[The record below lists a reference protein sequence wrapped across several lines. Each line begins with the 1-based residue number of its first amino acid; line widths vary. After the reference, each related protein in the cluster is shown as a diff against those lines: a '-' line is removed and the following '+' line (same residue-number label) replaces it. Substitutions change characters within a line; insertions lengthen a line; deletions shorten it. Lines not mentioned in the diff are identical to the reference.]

1 MPGPLPTKTIEAM
14 YAAYSEVPTQGY
26 VARVCKVAVGTA
38 RKYIHEG
45 APLQGIEA
53 FYDRRQRLLR
63 KVHQLTDEVIAQSW
77 AERAKGLMP
86 LIAGAEKLTLQAI
99 DKLDGKLKKDELTL
113 IMVTR
118 ALGDIA
124 RVRRELW
131 EDRPKEERPG
141 PSTSIGEMLSGLQD
155 ALTKLNDAEKEQLF
169 ALMAGGASGEDL
181 SETLELLL
189 KKGQAK

>member
-1 MPGPLPTKTIEAM
+1 MPGPLPTSKVEAM
-14 YAAYSEVPTQGY
+14 YAAYLEIPTQGN
-26 VARVCKVAVGTA
+26 VARVCKVSVNTA

-45 APLQGIEA
+45 APTQGIEP
-53 FYDRRQRLLR
+53 FYERRQRTIR
-63 KVHQLTDEVIAQSW
+63 KVHDLTDEVIAQSW

-86 LIAGAEKLTLQAI
+86 LIAGASKLTLQAI

-113 IMVTR
+113 IAVTR

-131 EDRPKEERPG
+131 EDRPKEGKTG
-141 PSTSIGEMLSGLQD
+141 PEISIGETLSALQD
-155 ALTKLNDAEKEQLF
+155 ALSKLDDAEKEQLF
-169 ALMAGGASGEDL
+169 SLMAGGASGEDL
-181 SETLELLL
+181 EELMELLM

>member
-1 MPGPLPTKTIEAM
+1 MPGPLPTTKVEEM
-14 YAAYSEVPTQGY
+14 YKAYLEVPTQGY

-45 APLQGIEA
+45 SPLLGIEA
-53 FYDRRQRLLR
+53 FYERRQRTLK
-63 KVHQLTDEVIAQSW
+63 KVHDLTDEVIAQSW

-86 LIAGAEKLTLQAI
+86 LIEGAERLTRQAI
-99 DKLDGKLKKDELTL
+99 DKLENHLERDDLTL

-131 EDRPKEERPG
+131 EDRPEKERTG
-141 PSTSIGEMLSGLQD
+141 PEVSIGQMLSALQD
-155 ALTKLNDAEKEQLF
+155 ALSKLDDTEKEQLF
-169 ALMAGGASGEDL
+169 SLMAGGASGEDL
-181 SETLELLL
+181 EELMELLL

>member
-1 MPGPLPTKTIEAM
+1 MPGPLSTTKIEEM
-14 YAAYSEVPTQGY
+14 YKAYSEVPTQGH

-45 APLQGIEA
+45 APQQGIEA
-53 FYDRRQRLLR
+53 FYDRRQRTLK
-63 KVHQLTDEVIAQSW
+63 KVHDLTDEVIAQSW

-86 LIAGAEKLTLQAI
+86 LIEGAERLTRQAI
-99 DKLDGKLKKDELTL
+99 DRLDGKMKKDELTL

-118 ALGDIA
+118 ALGDIG

-131 EDRPKEERPG
+131 EDRPKEEQTG
-141 PSTSIGEMLSGLQD
+141 PTMTIGQMLSGLQD
-155 ALTKLNDAEKEQLF
+155 ALTKLSDDEKEQLF
-169 ALMAGGASGEDL
+169 VAMAGGASSEDL